1 MQVVAIVLEK
11 GKAVGVRY
19 RDVEG
24 REKAVHSRREVII
37 SAGAINSPKLLQISG
52 VGPPNLLNKIG
63 VPVQVAILTARIRD
77 LTSHFETH
85 KSDHHGRRGL
95 LKLVGRR
102 KRLLAYLKQ
111 EDNERYQELIA
122 SLELRH

>member
-1 MQVVAIVLEK
+1 MTISREQIIEK
-11 GKAVGVRY
+11 YRLHEEDVG
-19 RDVEG
+19 
-24 REKAVHSRREVII
+24 S
-37 SAGAINSPKLLQISG
+37 
-52 VGPPNLLNKIG
+52 
-63 VPVQVAILTARIRD
+63 VPVQVAFLTARIRA

-85 KSDHHGRRGL
+85 KNDHHGRRGL

-111 EDNERYQELIA
+111 EDEERYQELLA

>member
-1 MQVVAIVLEK
+1 MTISREQIIEK
-11 GKAVGVRY
+11 YRLHEEDVG
-19 RDVEG
+19 
-24 REKAVHSRREVII
+24 S
-37 SAGAINSPKLLQISG
+37 
-52 VGPPNLLNKIG
+52 

>member
-1 MQVVAIVLEK
+1 MTISREQIIEK
-11 GKAVGVRY
+11 YRLHEEDVG
-19 RDVEG
+19 
-24 REKAVHSRREVII
+24 S
-37 SAGAINSPKLLQISG
+37 
-52 VGPPNLLNKIG
+52 

-85 KSDHHGRRGL
+85 KNDHHSRRGL

-111 EDNERYQELIA
+111 EDDERYRELIA

>member
-1 MQVVAIVLEK
+1 MTISREQIIEK
-11 GKAVGVRY
+11 YRLHEEDVG
-19 RDVEG
+19 
-24 REKAVHSRREVII
+24 S
-37 SAGAINSPKLLQISG
+37 
-52 VGPPNLLNKIG
+52 

-85 KSDHHGRRGL
+85 KNDHHSRRGL

-111 EDNERYQELIA
+111 EDDERYQELIA
-122 SLELRH
+122 SLELRY

>member
-1 MQVVAIVLEK
+1 MTISREQIIEK
-11 GKAVGVRY
+11 YRLHEEDVG
-19 RDVEG
+19 
-24 REKAVHSRREVII
+24 S
-37 SAGAINSPKLLQISG
+37 
-52 VGPPNLLNKIG
+52 

-85 KSDHHGRRGL
+85 KNDHHSRRGL

-111 EDNERYQELIA
+111 EDEERYQELIA